1 MVNSFRKLMDSLKAG
16 KEVLKDFNEED
27 IQKKESL
34 NKKYEDTNSVR
45 TQLLSLLENDE
56 NKVIVE
62 TKIDNIVSIYKQ
74 RL

>member
-1 MVNSFRKLMDSLKAG
+1 MEKDDPDYVRK
-16 KEVLKDFNEED
+16 
-27 IQKKESL
+27 
-34 NKKYEDTNSVR
+34 
-45 TQLLSLLENDE
+45 QLLSIIENDE